1 MSTMKK
7 KNQLYEIVMAFAI
20 ILFLTAC
27 GNKKTNTSVES
38 DFTPNPIVREKQ
50 EVNTLSI
57 GAKAPAFNLPD
68 MNGNYVGI
76 DDFKDAKL
84 LVVVFTCNHC
94 PTAQAYEDRLIDF
107 TSDYKDKG
115 VSVVAIMPTSSAGL
129 LPEECGYSDL
139 DDSFENMAVR
149 AKDKGFNFPYLYD
162 GDDQAVSIKYGPTTT
177 PHTFVFDK
185 ERKLQYVGRLD
196 SIEKPGTANADDLR
210 RAVDELLAGE
220 PVSVPVTKTFGCSV
234 KWSWKSDWTKKVN
247 KQWQEKSVTLEMID
261 DEGIHDLLSN
271 PTDNLLLVNVWA
283 TWCAPCMVEL
293 PDLVK
298 LQRMYGNRKFEFV
311 TISSDDPSKKDEALE
326 ALKKVHAPLRNY
338 IYSGTDR
345 YKLIDLIDEEWN
357 GGLPYTLL
365 IEPGGN
371 VVYKLHGAV
380 DMLELKKTIVEHP
393 LIGRYF

>member
-1 MSTMKK
+1 MNSMKR
-7 KNQLYEIVMAFAI
+7 KNQLYKILIAFTI
-20 ILFLTAC
+20 ILFFAAC
-27 GNKKTNTSVES
+27 GNKKAKTSIGS
-38 DFTPNPIVREKQ
+38 DFTPNPVVREKQ

-57 GAKAPAFNLPD
+57 GSKAPAFNLPD
-68 MNGNYVGI
+68 ENGIFVSI
-76 DDFKDAKL
+76 DDFKQAEL

-94 PTAQAYEDRLIDF
+94 PTAQAYEERLIDF
-107 TSDYKDKG
+107 TSDYKGKG

-129 LPEECGYSDL
+129 LPEECAYSDL

-177 PHTFVFDK
+177 PHAFVFDN

-234 KWSWKSDWTKKVN
+234 KWSWKSDWVQKVN
-247 KQWQEKSVTLEMID
+247 KQWQEKPVMLEMID
-261 DEGIHDLLSN
+261 DAGIRELLSN
-271 PTDNLLLVNVWA
+271 PTGNLLLVNVWA
-283 TWCAPCMVEL
+283 TWCAPCLVEL
-293 PDLVK
+293 PDMVK

-311 TISSDDPSKKDEALE
+311 TISSDDPEKKEEALA
-326 ALKKVHAPLRNY
+326 ALKKVHSPLKNF

-345 YKLIDLIDEEWN
+345 YKLIEQIDEEWN

-371 VVYKLHGAV
+371 VIYKMHGAV
-380 DMLELKKTIVEHP
+380 DLLELKKKIVEHP
-393 LIGRYF
+393 LLGRYF

>member
-1 MSTMKK
+1 MKNPVFK
-7 KNQLYEIVMAFAI
+7 HLSLIATIVFFTAV
-20 ILFLTAC
+20 LFTAC
-27 GNKKTNTSVES
+27 NGKKTKTSVES
-38 DFTPNPIVREKQ
+38 DFKPNPVIREKQ
-50 EVNTLSI
+50 EVRTLSL
-57 GAKAPAFNLPD
+57 GENAPVFNLPD
-68 MNGNYVGI
+68 MNGNYVNI
-76 DDFKDAKL
+76 EDFDSAEL

-115 VSVVAIMPTSSAGL
+115 VAVVAIMPTSAAGL
-129 LPEECGYSDL
+129 LLEECGYSDL
-139 DDSFENMAVR
+139 DDSFETMALR

-177 PHTFVFDK
+177 PHAFVFDK

-234 KWSWKSDWTKKVN
+234 KWSWKSEWTQKVN
-247 KQWQEKSVTLEMID
+247 KQWQEKPVTLEMID
-261 DEGIHDLLSN
+261 DAGIRGLLSN
-271 PTDNLLLVNVWA
+271 PSENLLLVNVWA
-283 TWCAPCMVEL
+283 TWCAPCLVEL
-293 PDLVK
+293 PDMVN

-326 ALKKVHAPLRNY
+326 ALKKVHAPIQNY

-345 YKLIDLIDEEWN
+345 YKLIELIDEEWN

-371 VVYKLHGAV
+371 VVYKMHGAV
-380 DMLELKKTIVEHP
+380 DLLELKKVIVEHP
-393 LIGRYF
+393 LLGRYF

>member
-1 MSTMKK
+1 MKR
-7 KNQLYEIVMAFAI
+7 KNQLYKILIAFTI
-20 ILFLTAC
+20 ILFFAAC
-27 GNKKTNTSVES
+27 GNKKAKTSIGS
-38 DFTPNPIVREKQ
+38 DFTPNPVVREKQ

-57 GAKAPAFNLPD
+57 GSKAPAFNLPD
-68 MNGNYVGI
+68 ENGIFVSI
-76 DDFKDAKL
+76 DDFKQAEL

-94 PTAQAYEDRLIDF
+94 PTAQAYEERLIDF
-107 TSDYKDKG
+107 TSDYKGKG

-129 LPEECGYSDL
+129 LPEECAYSDL

-177 PHTFVFDK
+177 PHAFVFDN

-234 KWSWKSDWTKKVN
+234 KWSWKSDWVQKVN
-247 KQWQEKSVTLEMID
+247 KQWQEKPVMLEMID
-261 DEGIHDLLSN
+261 DAGIRELLSN
-271 PTDNLLLVNVWA
+271 PTGNLLLVNVWA
-283 TWCAPCMVEL
+283 TWCAPCLVEL
-293 PDLVK
+293 PDMVK

-311 TISSDDPSKKDEALE
+311 TISSDDPEKKEEALA
-326 ALKKVHAPLRNY
+326 ALKKVHSPLKNF

-345 YKLIDLIDEEWN
+345 YKLIEQIDEEWN

-371 VVYKLHGAV
+371 VIYKMHGAV
-380 DMLELKKTIVEHP
+380 DLLELKKKIVEHP
-393 LIGRYF
+393 LLGRYF

>member
-1 MSTMKK
+1 M
-7 KNQLYEIVMAFAI
+7 KNQLYEIFIVFTI
-20 ILFLTAC
+20 ILFFAAC
-27 GNKKTNTSVES
+27 GNNKTKTSVES

-68 MNGNYVGI
+68 ENGIFVSI
-76 DDFKDAKL
+76 DDFKQAEL

-94 PTAQAYEDRLIDF
+94 PTAQAYEERLINF
-107 TSDYKDKG
+107 TSDYKEKG

-129 LPEECGYSDL
+129 LPEECAYSDL

-177 PHTFVFDK
+177 PHAFVFDN

-234 KWSWKSDWTKKVN
+234 KWSWKSDWAKKVN
-247 KQWQEKSVTLEMID
+247 KQWENKPVTIEMID
-261 DEGIHDLLSN
+261 DAGIRELLLN
-271 PTDNLLLVNVWA
+271 PTENLLLVNVWA
-283 TWCAPCMVEL
+283 TWCAPCLVEL
-293 PDLVK
+293 PEMVN

-311 TISSDDPSKKDEALE
+311 TLSSDDPEKKDEALA
-326 ALKKVHAPLRNY
+326 ALKKVHSPLKNY
-338 IYSGTDR
+338 IYSDADR
-345 YKLIDLIDEEWN
+345 YKLIELIDEEWN

-380 DMLELKKTIVEHP
+380 DLLELKKKIVEHP
-393 LIGRYF
+393 LLGRYF